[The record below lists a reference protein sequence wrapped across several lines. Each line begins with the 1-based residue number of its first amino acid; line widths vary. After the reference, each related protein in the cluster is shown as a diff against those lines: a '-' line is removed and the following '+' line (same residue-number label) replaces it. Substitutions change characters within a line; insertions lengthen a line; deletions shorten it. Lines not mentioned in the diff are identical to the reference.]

1 MAAEKINE
9 AALREL
15 IDRQAILDCIHRY
28 TRGMDRHDKEL
39 ALSAYHPD
47 AIDDHGLYCGVARD
61 FVDWACWYHD
71 QHQTLHHHYV
81 TNHSVELDG
90 DVAHA
95 ETYWLFVGVN
105 KDSEHPLS
113 MSGGRYIDRFERRH
127 GKWGIAARACIIEW
141 QGDLAQLDAPP
152 EFKAAAVAA
161 GLPAWNKS
169 DISYQRPFQVR
180 RKPMPP
186 IQA

>member
-1 MAAEKINE
+1 MAREQISE

-15 IDRQAILDCIHRY
+15 LDRQAILDCIHRY

-47 AIDDHGLYCGVARD
+47 AIDDHGLYCGLAKD
-61 FVDWACWYHD
+61 FIDWACWFHD
-71 QHQTLHHHYV
+71 RNQTLHHHYV

-90 DVAHA
+90 DTAHA

-105 KDSEHPLS
+105 KDPAHPLM
-113 MSGGRYIDRFERRH
+113 MSGGRYIDRFEWRQ

-141 QGDLAQLDAPP
+141 QGDLTQVNAPP
-152 EFKAAAVAA
+152 EFAAAAVAA
-161 GLPAWNKS
+161 GVPAWNKS
-169 DISYQRPFQVR
+169 DVSYQRPFNVKR
-180 RKPMPP
+180 PPMAP
-186 IQA
+186 IEG